1 MQIAGPGVEEEKV
14 NVGMHSLEYIQYLD
28 QLEDVRSCL
37 PKTCSGLPARRDNP
51 PTRDVANT
59 HPQVRHSPSP
69 RAYAKSNSPHPAR
82 CSNKRRTL
90 VQDPDE
96 AMQERI
102 KRLRIANRCDPSP
115 S

>member
-1 MQIAGPGVEEEKV
+1 MPPK
-14 NVGMHSLEYIQYLD
+14 D
-28 QLEDVRSCL
+28 L
-37 PKTCSGLPARRDNP
+37 PKPAP
-51 PTRDVANT
+51 CTEGQPAHPRDVANT